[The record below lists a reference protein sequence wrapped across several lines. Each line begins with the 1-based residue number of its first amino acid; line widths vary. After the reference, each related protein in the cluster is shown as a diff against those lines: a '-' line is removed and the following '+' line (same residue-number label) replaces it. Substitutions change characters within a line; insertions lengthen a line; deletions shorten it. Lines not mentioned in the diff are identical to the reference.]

1 MVERS
6 PRDATAKPP
15 TLARVASW
23 LSRERS
29 WRETAFLLRVRWR
42 ALLRGLDRRHLRS
55 NEIALTV
62 LSALV
67 GMAVGFGV
75 ALVRQVMQWMH
86 VVAYGMSPYHL
97 LSEGIGLTWWRV
109 LLVPVIGGVV
119 VGVATVIIRRWRP
132 REVVDAIEANAL
144 YGGKMSLIDSAN
156 LTLLT
161 LLSGGLGASVGME
174 AAYTQLGAGFASNVG
189 ELMRTR
195 RNDLRTLVGGG
206 AAAAIAAAFNAPL
219 AGAFYAFE
227 LVIGSYSPAVLAPV
241 TAAALAGTFATRWA
255 VGSQPIFYISDAITV
270 HGWDYAWFVLLGIGA
285 AGLGIVTMLGVTW
298 IERGFRRQ
306 SIPLWARPAIG
317 GAVVGLIA
325 FFWPQVLG
333 SGHGAIESVIG
344 RNFPPL
350 ALLLLIPAKAIASA
364 VSVGSGFRGGLFSSS
379 LFLGSL
385 FGSVAGGLVALLLP
399 GMAIDQL
406 AYTLVGMGSVAAAI
420 VGAPVTM
427 ILLILEMTANFY
439 VAIGVTV
446 GVVIASVIVR
456 STFGYSF
463 ATWRFHLRGVPIRG
477 AFDVGWIRD
486 LTVRKLMRRDVHLI
500 SENLPLADL
509 RQQFPLGGAKR
520 VFLTDANGDYAGMV
534 MTPDAHNPD
543 LDERLPNLRAAD
555 LRQGENQFLLPHQ
568 NVRAALDRF
577 VETELEAL
585 PVLAS
590 ATDRK
595 VIGFLTEAYALRR
608 YNHALERARGDD
620 LTYGSLFGP
629 G

>member
-15 TLARVASW
+15 ALARVVPW

-75 ALVRQVMQWMH
+75 ALVRQMMQWMH

-109 LLVPVIGGVV
+109 LLVPVIGG
-119 VGVATVIIRRWRP
+119 
-132 REVVDAIEANAL
+132 
-144 YGGKMSLIDSAN
+144 
-156 LTLLT
+156 
-161 LLSGGLGASVGME
+161 
-174 AAYTQLGAGFASNVG
+174 
-189 ELMRTR
+189 
-195 RNDLRTLVGGG
+195 
-206 AAAAIAAAFNAPL
+206 
-219 AGAFYAFE
+219 
-227 LVIGSYSPAVLAPV
+227 
-241 TAAALAGTFATRWA
+241 
-255 VGSQPIFYISDAITV
+255 
-270 HGWDYAWFVLLGIGA
+270 

-317 GAVVGLIA
+317 GAVVGLMA

-406 AYTLVGMGSVAAAI
+406 AYTLV
-420 VGAPVTM
+420 
-427 ILLILEMTANFY
+427 
-439 VAIGVTV
+439 
-446 GVVIASVIVR
+446 
-456 STFGYSF
+456 
-463 ATWRFHLRGVPIRG
+463 
-477 AFDVGWIRD
+477 
-486 LTVRKLMRRDVHLI
+486 
-500 SENLPLADL
+500 
-509 RQQFPLGGAKR
+509 
-520 VFLTDANGDYAGMV
+520 
-534 MTPDAHNPD
+534 
-543 LDERLPNLRAAD
+543 
-555 LRQGENQFLLPHQ
+555 
-568 NVRAALDRF
+568 
-577 VETELEAL
+577 
-585 PVLAS
+585 
-590 ATDRK
+590 
-595 VIGFLTEAYALRR
+595 
-608 YNHALERARGDD
+608 
-620 LTYGSLFGP
+620 
-629 G
+629 

>member
-15 TLARVASW
+15 ALARVVPW

-75 ALVRQVMQWMH
+75 ALVRQMMQWMH

-206 AAAAIAAAFNAPL
+206 AA
-219 AGAFYAFE
+219 
-227 LVIGSYSPAVLAPV
+227 
-241 TAAALAGTFATRWA
+241 
-255 VGSQPIFYISDAITV
+255 
-270 HGWDYAWFVLLGIGA
+270 
-285 AGLGIVTMLGVTW
+285 GLGIVTMLGVTW

-317 GAVVGLIA
+317 GAVVGLMA

-350 ALLLLIPAKAIASA
+350 ALLLLIPAEAIA
-364 VSVGSGFRGGLFSSS
+364 L
-379 LFLGSL
+379 
-385 FGSVAGGLVALLLP
+385 AG
-399 GMAIDQL
+399 
-406 AYTLVGMGSVAAAI
+406 
-420 VGAPVTM
+420 
-427 ILLILEMTANFY
+427 
-439 VAIGVTV
+439 
-446 GVVIASVIVR
+446 
-456 STFGYSF
+456 
-463 ATWRFHLRGVPIRG
+463 
-477 AFDVGWIRD
+477 
-486 LTVRKLMRRDVHLI
+486 I
-500 SENLPLADL
+500 S
-509 RQQFPLGGAKR
+509 
-520 VFLTDANGDYAGMV
+520 
-534 MTPDAHNPD
+534 
-543 LDERLPNLRAAD
+543 
-555 LRQGENQFLLPHQ
+555 
-568 NVRAALDRF
+568 
-577 VETELEAL
+577 
-585 PVLAS
+585 
-590 ATDRK
+590 
-595 VIGFLTEAYALRR
+595 
-608 YNHALERARGDD
+608 
-620 LTYGSLFGP
+620 
-629 G
+629 